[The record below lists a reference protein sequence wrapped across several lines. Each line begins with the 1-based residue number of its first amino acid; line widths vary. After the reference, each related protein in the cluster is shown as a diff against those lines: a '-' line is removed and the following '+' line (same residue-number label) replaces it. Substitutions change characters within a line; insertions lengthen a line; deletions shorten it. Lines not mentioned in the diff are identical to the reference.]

1 MNSLQRGVTA
11 IIYSALTGQKISL
24 PEDLNFSECVKI
36 AKRHRIEVMF
46 YHGALNCGF
55 EQNEPLMKELFMSAC
70 KSIVLSEQQSYAFAE
85 LLRAFDIHK
94 IDFMP
99 IKGIVLKGLYSNPQM
114 RSMGDLDILIKTEQY
129 DKIKPVMQAL
139 GYAEVGE
146 SNHELIWHRQNIHIE
161 LHKRLIPSYN
171 KDYYAYFG
179 DGWRLAKENYGT
191 RYSMTDEDML
201 IFLFTHFAKHY
212 RDGGIGLRHM
222 TDLWVYRKSK
232 PDLNEEYI
240 NNELKSLQLYEFYV
254 NIINTLGVWFDGRK
268 SDEKT
273 DYITDFIFKSG
284 IYGTGKA
291 HILSEAVKMS
301 KSVKSAKNVKAKKFF
316 RRMFLPYKDM
326 CGKYPFLKRI
336 PVLLPFMWIYRLFN
350 AVLFK
355 GDRIKSD
362 RLSIKLMT
370 EENIKKYQDALN
382 FVGLDFN
389 FKE

>member
-11 IIYSALTGQKISL
+11 IIYSALTGQRISL
-24 PEDLNFSECVKI
+24 PQDLNFSECVKI

-46 YHGALNCGF
+46 YYGALNCGF
-55 EQNEPLMKELFMSAC
+55 EQSEPLMKELFMSAC
-70 KSIVLSEQQSYAFAE
+70 KSIVLSEQQNYAFAE
-85 LLRAFDIHK
+85 LIGAFDIHK

-129 DKIKPVMQAL
+129 DKIKPVMQAI

-146 SNHELIWHRQNIHIE
+146 SNHEFIWHKSNIHIE

-179 DGWRLAKENYGT
+179 DGWRLAKERDGT

-212 RDGGIGLRHM
+212 RDSGIGLRHM
-222 TDLWVYRKSK
+222 TDLWVYCNAK
-232 PDLNEEYI
+232 PDLDKEYI
-240 NNELKSLQLYEFYV
+240 QNELKSLRLYDFYV
-254 NIINTLGVWFDGRK
+254 NIMNTLGVWFDGRE

-284 IYGTGKA
+284 IYGTGKTHA
-291 HILSEAVKMS
+291 LSDGVKMS
-301 KSVKSAKNVKAKKFF
+301 KSVKSAKNIKIKKFF
-316 RRMFLPYKDM
+316 RRMFLPYKDLSA
-326 CGKYPFLKRI
+326 KYAFLKKI
-336 PVLLPFMWIYRLFN
+336 PVLLPFMWMYRLLV
-350 AVLFK
+350 AMLFK
-355 GDRIKSD
+355 RDKIKSD
-362 RLSIKLMT
+362 KQAIKIMT
-370 EENIKKYQDALN
+370 EKNIREYQDALN

>member
-11 IIYSALTGQKISL
+11 IIYSALTGQKMSL

-55 EQNEPLMKELFMSAC
+55 EQSAPAMKELFMSAC

-146 SNHELIWHRQNIHIE
+146 SNHELIWHRQNIRIE

-179 DGWRLAKENYGT
+179 DGWQLAKKNDGT
-191 RYSMTDEDML
+191 YYSMTDEDML

-222 TDLWVYRKSK
+222 TDLCVYRKSK

-284 IYGTGKA
+284 IYGTEKA

-301 KSVKSAKNVKAKKFF
+301 KSVKSAKNVRIKKFF

-326 CGKYPFLKRI
+326 CDNYPFLKRI
-336 PVLLPFMWIYRLFN
+336 PLLLPFMWIYRLFT

-355 GDRIKSD
+355 GDRIKFD
-362 RLSIKLMT
+362 IQSIKLMT